1 MPFWR
6 FLIPR
11 ICRYLMVW
19 KTMDAFQSFSRSE
32 KEALGVVTENETEF
46 LATHDAWRGYPRI
59 HICQERLMGIPI
71 SVIQGGIHHEISHAL
86 NHGTLEFY
94 TSKGLQDAARS
105 RGMDMSLLQQCVYF
119 LSIAIKDQE
128 VVQWLAQIGLGP
140 SQVSLLRHLM
150 SQTEK
155 ERQAWEMIRNS
166 GPLRKI
172 AWAAFLKVLLP
183 VETLAATQPEEAQN
197 LRKE

>member
-1 MPFWR
+1 
-6 FLIPR
+6 
-11 ICRYLMVW
+11 MVW

-32 KEALGVVTENETEF
+32 KEALGVVTGNETEF

-94 TSKGLQDAARS
+94 TFTFSKGLQDAARS

-119 LSIAIKDQE
+119 LSIVIKDPRK
-128 VVQWLAQIGLGP
+128 WFSGWPKLASVPARWP
-140 SQVSLLRHLM
+140 SFGTS
-150 SQTEK
+150 SQ
-155 ERQAWEMIRNS
+155 RQKRNARP
-166 GPLRKI
+166 GK
-172 AWAAFLKVLLP
+172 
-183 VETLAATQPEEAQN
+183 
-197 LRKE
+197 